1 MQVEGELRERIAP
14 SVSLV
19 GGYALVPAGK
29 HDGLK
34 NDTVDF
40 VYVLN
45 RESDNIAKAVV
56 VDAVGHGNLKRRSH
70 SGRSDV
76 LQSLL
81 LHCHVVSQSTM
92 FVLFLGDSIQ
102 LQVYRVE
109 AGFLRLQSKV
119 SVLSKMHTV
128 CRNVKSMET
137 HAFRVANGI
146 KKNR

>member
-14 SVSLV
+14 SVPLV

-45 RESDNIAKAVV
+45 RVSDNIAKAVV
-56 VDAVGHGNLKRRSH
+56 VDAVAHGNLKRRSH

-81 LHCHVVSQSTM
+81 LHGHVVSQSTM
-92 FVLFLGDSIQ
+92 FVLFFGDSIQ
-102 LQVYRVE
+102 LQVYGV
-109 AGFLRLQSKV
+109 
-119 SVLSKMHTV
+119 
-128 CRNVKSMET
+128 
-137 HAFRVANGI
+137 
-146 KKNR
+146 

>member
-76 LQSLL
+76 Q
-81 LHCHVVSQSTM
+81 VTVTKDRKST
-92 FVLFLGDSIQ
+92 
-102 LQVYRVE
+102 
-109 AGFLRLQSKV
+109 RLNSSHITISYAV
-119 SVLSKMHTV
+119 
-128 CRNVKSMET
+128 
-137 HAFRVANGI
+137 
-146 KKNR
+146 